1 MRQSGQQNSMDQR
14 LKLVETDAILPA
26 AASTAWKPTND
37 WHPGELDSITHVERA
52 QQHVDRQMENLR
64 AILGMPS
71 SPDGP
76 RAA

>member
-1 MRQSGQQNSMDQR
+1 MRHGGSRSKPSPS
-14 LKLVETDAILPA
+14 LKLVETDAALPA
-26 AASTAWKPTND
+26 AVANAWKPTND

-64 AILGMPS
+64 AILGMS
-71 SPDGP
+71 SPDGS

>member
-1 MRQSGQQNSMDQR
+1 MRHAGQQGSADQG
-14 LKLVETDAILPA
+14 LKLVETDAALPA
-26 AASTAWKPTND
+26 VASKAWKPTNN
-37 WHPGELDSITHVERA
+37 WHPGELDSIANVERA

-71 SPDGP
+71 PDGP